1 METFWVF
8 KVSFPTFALQIFEV
22 KDQIL
27 KTSAEL
33 FLNLGFKSVTMDDI
47 AQKMGISKKTI
58 YTHFSTKTKLVEATS
73 FQIMETIN
81 TGINEIKSQDKN
93 PIVELFEI
101 KSFTM
106 SLLKNEKTSP
116 QFQLEKY
123 YPKIYRTIK
132 TNQYALMGNCI
143 GQNLERGISAGLY
156 RSTIPI
162 DFISKIYFLVG
173 TGIKDA
179 EIFPPEKFA
188 MNDLLD
194 LFLEYHLRAIV
205 TSKGF
210 ETLKEF
216 INIED

>member
-1 METFWVF
+1 LPV
-8 KVSFPTFALQIFEV
+8 KIFEV

-47 AQKMGISKKTI
+47 AKKMGISKKTI

-81 TGINEIKSQDKN
+81 TGINEIRGHDKN

-106 SLLKNEKTSP
+106 SLLKNEKASP
-116 QFQLEKY
+116 QYQLEKY
-123 YPKIYRTIK
+123 YPKIYKAIK
-132 TNQYALMGNCI
+132 TNQFSLLGNCI

-156 RSTIPI
+156 RSTIPV

-173 TGIKDA
+173 TGIKDTA
-179 EIFPPEKFA
+179 IFPPEKFA
-188 MNDLLD
+188 MNDLLG

-205 TSKGF
+205 TSKGL

>member
-1 METFWVF
+1 M
-8 KVSFPTFALQIFEV
+8 

-73 FQIMETIN
+73 FQIMEAIN
-81 TGINEIKSQDKN
+81 IGINQIRRQDKN

-101 KSFTM
+101 KRFTM
-106 SLLKNEKTSP
+106 SLLKNEKASP
-116 QFQLEKY
+116 QYQLEKY
-123 YPKIYRTIK
+123 YPKIYRAIK

-143 GQNLERGISAGLY
+143 GQNLERGISVGLY
-156 RSTIPI
+156 RSTIPV

-173 TGIKDA
+173 TGINDT

-188 MNDLLD
+188 INDLLD

-205 TSKGF
+205 TPRGLK
-210 ETLKEF
+210 TLKEF

>member
-1 METFWVF
+1 
-8 KVSFPTFALQIFEV
+8 
-22 KDQIL
+22 
-27 KTSAEL
+27 
-33 FLNLGFKSVTMDDI
+33 MDDI

-81 TGINEIKSQDKN
+81 TEINEIKRQGKN

-101 KSFTM
+101 KNFTM
-106 SLLKNEKTSP
+106 SHFKNENAST
-116 QFQLEKY
+116 QYQLIKY
-123 YPKIYRTIK
+123 YPKVYRAIK
-132 TNQYALMGNCI
+132 ANQYSLMGNCI

-156 RSTIPI
+156 RSTIPVN
-162 DFISKIYFLVG
+162 FISKIYFLVG

-188 MNDLLD
+188 MNDLMD

-205 TSKGF
+205 TYKGL

>member
-1 METFWVF
+1 
-8 KVSFPTFALQIFEV
+8 
-22 KDQIL
+22 
-27 KTSAEL
+27 
-33 FLNLGFKSVTMDDI
+33 MDDI

-81 TGINEIKSQDKN
+81 TGIKEIKRQNKN

-101 KSFTM
+101 KHFTM
-106 SLLKNEKTSP
+106 CHLKSENASS
-116 QFQLEKY
+116 QYQLEKY

-143 GQNLERGISAGLY
+143 GQNLERGISGGLY
-156 RSTIPI
+156 RSTIPV
-162 DFISKIYFLVG
+162 DFINKIYFLVG
-173 TGIKDA
+173 TGIKNPD
-179 EIFPPEKFA
+179 IFAPEEFA
-188 MNDLLD
+188 MNDLMD

-205 TSKGF
+205 TSKGL

>member
-1 METFWVF
+1 M
-8 KVSFPTFALQIFEV
+8 

-81 TGINEIKSQDKN
+81 AGINKIKRQNKN

-101 KSFTM
+101 KHFTM
-106 SLLKNEKTSP
+106 GHLKDEKASP
-116 QFQLEKY
+116 QYQLEKY
-123 YPKIYRTIK
+123 YPKIYRAIK
-132 TNQYALMGNCI
+132 ANQYALMGDCI
-143 GQNLERGISAGLY
+143 GQNLERGMSAGLY
-156 RSTIPI
+156 RSTIPV

-173 TGIKDA
+173 TGMKDA

-205 TSKGF
+205 TYSGL

>member
-1 METFWVF
+1 M
-8 KVSFPTFALQIFEV
+8 

-58 YTHFSTKTKLVEATS
+58 YTHFSTKTKLVEATA
-73 FQIMETIN
+73 FHVMETIN
-81 TGINEIKSQDKN
+81 TGINEIRSQNKN

-101 KSFTM
+101 KRFAM
-106 SLLKNEKTSP
+106 SHLKNEKASP
-116 QFQLEKY
+116 QYQLEKY
-123 YPKIYRTIK
+123 YPKIYRAIK
-132 TNQYALMGNCI
+132 TNQYVLMGNCI
-143 GQNLERGISAGLY
+143 GQNLERGISVGLY
-156 RSTIPI
+156 RPSIPV

-173 TGIKDA
+173 TGIKDT

-188 MNDLLD
+188 MNDLLG

-205 TSKGF
+205 TPKGLK
-210 ETLKEF
+210 TLKEF

>member
-1 METFWVF
+1 MPVKLF
-8 KVSFPTFALQIFEV
+8 QV

-81 TGINEIKSQDKN
+81 IGINQIRRQDKN
-93 PIVELFEI
+93 PIDELFEI
-101 KSFTM
+101 KRFTM
-106 SLLKNEKTSP
+106 SLLKNETASP
-116 QFQLEKY
+116 QYQLEKY
-123 YPKIYRTIK
+123 YPKIYRAIK
-132 TNQYALMGNCI
+132 TNHYALMGNCI
-143 GQNLERGISAGLY
+143 GQNLERGISVGLY
-156 RSTIPI
+156 RSTIPV

-173 TGIKDA
+173 TGIKDT

-188 MNDLLD
+188 INDLLD
-194 LFLEYHLRAIV
+194 LFMEYHLRAIV
-205 TSKGF
+205 TPRGLK
-210 ETLKEF
+210 TLKEF